1 MADYKSKVV
10 VIIPSRVV
18 KNIFIDSGSMDK
30 LSAESDLIFFR
41 SPDVYFF
48 NNSKSIDL
56 NLANNKTASRFD
68 FFFWYF
74 YLFVHFRKIGVQ
86 PKKSFKAAQLNSF
99 VCFLFQAISNPIL
112 SWIIKIIDYVWS
124 RNKFA
129 RSALQRESPDLVI
142 APASAMDTY
151 SYYFIR
157 EAKALNI
164 PCAMIISHWDYFSK
178 KGLRIIPDRLYVW
191 GNDMYRTVLKTHIIP
206 KKRVCILGAPHFDRY
221 ITSPYFNLPITS
233 KVNHKFTILFAGTS
247 VPFDEESELFK
258 LDAYIETNKL
268 NVSLVYKPHPRA
280 WKRKSKLTQPYK
292 HTKFFD
298 GADYDKLLLMADGL
312 ITPFSS
318 MILEFALIGKP
329 SLAIFLNDNLNDWK
343 FSEINNE
350 EHIKMLI
357 EQKWLNVCK
366 ENDKLERSFEKFLE
380 KLADLNYARRIK
392 LKVKNT
398 VFYTKT
404 NSFSER
410 LYEDLSV
417 NFKI

>member
-10 VIIPSRVV
+10 VIIPSRIV
-18 KNIFIDSGSMDK
+18 KNTFLDSGSMDK

-41 SPDVYFF
+41 SPDVDFF
-48 NNSKSIDL
+48 KNSKSIDL
-56 NLANNKTASRFD
+56 NLANNKTVSRFD
-68 FFFWYF
+68 IFFWYF
-74 YLFVHFRKIGVQ
+74 YLFVHLRRVGVQ
-86 PKKSFKAAQLNSF
+86 PEKSFKAAQLNIF
-99 VCFLFQAISNPIL
+99 VFSLFRVISNPIF
-112 SWIIKIIDYVWS
+112 SWIIKIIDYFWS
-124 RNKFA
+124 RNKIAHF
-129 RSALQRESPDLVI
+129 ALQRQSPDLVI

-164 PCAMIISHWDYFSK
+164 PCAMIVSHWDYFSK

-206 KKRVCILGAPHFDRY
+206 KKKVCIIGAPHFDRY
-221 ITSPYFNLPITS
+221 ISSPYFNSPIIS
-233 KVNHKFTILFAGTS
+233 KVDHKFTILFAGTS
-247 VPFDEESELFK
+247 VPFDEESVLFK
-258 LDAYIETNKL
+258 LDEYIETNKL
-268 NVSLVYKPHPRA
+268 NVSLIYKPHPRA
-280 WKRKSKLTQPYK
+280 WNRKSKVTHPYK

-298 GADYDKLLLMADGL
+298 GTDYDQLLLLADGL

-329 SLAIFLNDNLNDWK
+329 SLAIFINDNLNDWK
-343 FSEINNE
+343 FSEMKSE

-357 EQKWLNVCK
+357 EHNWLNVCK
-366 ENDKLERSFEKFLE
+366 ENDKLEGLFERFLE
-380 KLADLNYARRIK
+380 KLADLNYTRHIK

-398 VFYTKT
+398 VFYSKA